1 MISKTYSIPNISC
14 GHCVATIEREL
25 LPLEGVIKVNAKIDS
40 RQVTIEANDEN
51 ILRKVEITLDEI
63 GFPAST

>member
-25 LPLEGVIKVNAKIDS
+25 SPLEGVIKVNAQIDS
-40 RQVTIEANDEN
+40 RQVTVEANDEN
-51 ILRKVEITLDEI
+51 VLREVEITLDEI
-63 GFPAST
+63 GFPVEA